1 MKNLRWQLLIIF
13 LTGLVVGILLLSE
26 QPEVQQV
33 KVPEPQEGGVYVEA
47 LVGKFQRLNP
57 VLDFYNPADRD
68 IDRLLF
74 DRLIVF
80 GERGIPEGQLAE
92 SWGMTK
98 DGTIYNF
105 TLEEG
110 ARWHDGK
117 PVTSADV
124 VFTIS
129 MLRDGEGVVPE
140 DIRTFW
146 QDIEVKDLS
155 DTSLQF
161 LLPEPFAPFL
171 DYLSFGILPEHLFGS
186 MSFDEMV
193 NSAINLEP
201 IGSGPYQ
208 FEGLISESGTIQSVV
223 LRAFE
228 DYYQEPALIEQIVF
242 RYFETPTAAWQAYQD
257 EAVQGISQ
265 VDAAILDQVLVEPGL
280 AMFTAREPQLSMI
293 LFNLNDQEVA
303 FFQEP
308 DVRKALYYGINRQK
322 IVNQVLNGQAILAD
336 GPIFPGTWAYYD
348 AGLNIEYNQEKAV
361 QLLKNAGYVLSG
373 EETTIRSKDDLALRF
388 NLLYPDT
395 EQHRLQ
401 AEIIQA
407 NWEKLGASVEITAV
421 PYPELIT
428 NHLEA
433 RDFQAILVDLNLSQ
447 TPDPDPY
454 PFWDQVQA
462 TGGQNYSQWDSDV
475 ASDYLEQA
483 RTTADLIERA
493 ALYRN
498 FLDVF
503 SEELPALS
511 LYYPVYTFAVSEQVA
526 GVQVGPLFESS
537 DRFSS
542 IRNWYLTA
550 KQQPAATATSE
561 GQTAVETEVPDE
573 N

>member
-26 QPEVQQV
+26 QPEPQQV
-33 KVPEPQEGGVYVEA
+33 KAPEPQEGGVYVEA

-105 TLEEG
+105 TLDEN
-110 ARWHDGK
+110 ASWHDGK

-140 DIRTFW
+140 DIRAFW

-171 DYLSFGILPEHLFGS
+171 DYLSFGILPEHIFGN

-193 NSAINLEP
+193 NSPINLEP
-201 IGSGPYQ
+201 VGSGPYQ
-208 FEGLISESGTIQSVV
+208 FDGIVSEAGNIQSVV
-223 LRAFE
+223 LSVFE
-228 DYYQEPALIEQIVF
+228 DYYQDPALIEQIVF
-242 RYFETPTAAWQAYQD
+242 RYYETPSAAWQAFQD
-257 EAVQGISQ
+257 EVVQGVSQ
-265 VDAAILDQVLVEPGL
+265 VDSAILNEVLVEPGL
-280 AMFTAREPQLSMI
+280 AMYTAREPQLSLI
-293 LFNLNDQEVA
+293 LFNLNDLEVP
-303 FFQEP
+303 FLQEP

-348 AGLNIEYNQEKAV
+348 VGINVEYNQEKAI
-361 QLLKNAGYVLSG
+361 QLLKDAGYVLSG
-373 EETTIRSKDDLALRF
+373 EETTIRTKDDIALRF
-388 NLLYPDT
+388 ELLYPDT

-407 NWEKLGASVEITAV
+407 DWEKLGASVEITAV
-421 PYPELIT
+421 PYNDLVT

-498 FLDVF
+498 FQVVF

-526 GVQVGPLFESS
+526 GVRVGPLFESS
-537 DRFSS
+537 DRFAS
-542 IRNWYLTA
+542 IRNWYLVTN
-550 KQQPAATATSE
+550 QRSDATAE
-561 GQTAVETEVPDE
+561 EIQQTPVETEVSQ
-573 N
+573 

>member
-26 QPEVQQV
+26 QPEPQQV

-105 TLEEG
+105 TLEEN

-140 DIRTFW
+140 DIRAFW

-171 DYLSFGILPEHLFGS
+171 DYLSFGILPEHIFGR

-193 NSAINLEP
+193 DSPLNLEP
-201 IGSGPYQ
+201 VGSGPYQ
-208 FEGLISESGTIQSVV
+208 FEGLVSESGTIQSVV
-223 LRAFE
+223 LSVFE

-242 RYFETPTAAWQAYQD
+242 RYYDTPSAAWQAYQD
-257 EAVQGISQ
+257 EVVQGVSQ
-265 VDAAILDQVLVEPGL
+265 VDTAILDQVLVEPDL
-280 AMFTAREPQLSMI
+280 AVYTAREPQLSLI
-293 LFNLNDQEVA
+293 LFNLNDQELP

-308 DVRKALYYGINRQK
+308 DVRKALYYGINREK
-322 IVNQVLNGQAILAD
+322 IVNQVLHGQAILAD

-348 AGLNIEYNQEKAV
+348 TGLNIEYNQEKAI
-361 QLLKNAGYVLSG
+361 QLLKDAGYALTG
-373 EETTIRSKDDLALRF
+373 EESTVRTKDEVALRF
-388 NLLYPDT
+388 ELLYPDN

-421 PYPELIT
+421 PYTELIT
-428 NHLEA
+428 DHLEA
-433 RDFQAILVDLNLSQ
+433 RNFQAVLVDLNLSQ

-454 PFWDQVQA
+454 PFWDQVQG

-475 ASDYLEQA
+475 VSDYLEQA

-498 FLDVF
+498 FQVVF

-537 DRFSS
+537 DRFDS
-542 IRNWYLTA
+542 IRNWYLV
-550 KQQPAATATSE
+550 KPQRPAATSE
-561 GQTAVETEVPDE
+561 ADQQVPAETETAP
-573 N
+573 